1 MTRFFGARPVFC
13 CYLSSQGVIVR
24 NGLFELGCVWVF
36 SGFQLRE
43 VVFSFHIGHA
53 YAVFQGLVRTH
64 IISFRKAIDW
74 AAVDA
79 APWPKF
85 PMTTARR

>member
-1 MTRFFGARPVFC
+1 MTRFFDARPVFC
-13 CYLSSQGVIVR
+13 CYLSSQGVIVG
-24 NGLFELGCVWVF
+24 NGLFELGCIGSF
-36 SGFQLRE
+36 SGLQLRE

>member
-13 CYLSSQGVIVR
+13 CYLSSQGVTVR

-64 IISFRKAIDW
+64 IISFRKANDRERK
-74 AAVDA
+74 
-79 APWPKF
+79 KF
-85 PMTTARR
+85 EAQSL